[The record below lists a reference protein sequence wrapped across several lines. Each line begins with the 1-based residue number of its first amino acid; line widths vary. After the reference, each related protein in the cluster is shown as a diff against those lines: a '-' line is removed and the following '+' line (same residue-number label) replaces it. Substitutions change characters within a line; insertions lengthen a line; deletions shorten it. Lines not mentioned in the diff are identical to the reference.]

1 MRLVAMWDSSWS
13 LCCRWTPKRTKWTPD
28 GKDKAQ
34 YLASTKGVPRSD
46 CNRGT
51 STKLWRSEAARMWYN
66 YGLIGYSSAF
76 ENLTGTKLPHKLRSS
91 LFIGQKLQ
99 VAQVVARCLTGL
111 RQVPSP

>member
-13 LCCRWTPKRTKWTPD
+13 LCCRC
-28 GKDKAQ
+28 
-34 YLASTKGVPRSD
+34 TKGVPRSD

-51 STKLWRSEAARMWYN
+51 GTKLWRSEAAQMWYN

-76 ENLTGTKLPHKLRSS
+76 ENLTGTSLPHKLRSS

-99 VAQVVARCLTGL
+99 VAQVVARCLMGL
-111 RQVPSP
+111 RQVPIS